1 VVDKPSEQVEELRTN
16 FDQLNVALQC
26 CWPEHPTEGA
36 QQMEYA
42 RGALLARSC
51 VSIGCSIEE
60 LLPSISVVDFG
71 S

>member
-42 RGALLARSC
+42 RGAFL
-51 VSIGCSIEE
+51 VGEE
-60 LLPSISVVDFG
+60 LRVHRV
-71 S
+71 